1 MKKQMK
7 KDYKEYKLLS
17 KFRKLKFKNQELN
30 IIPHFL
36 MILLINNI
44 IKKFRNKKK
53 RQNKNWKG

>member
-7 KDYKEYKLLS
+7 KDYKEYKLLN

-53 RQNKNWKG
+53 RQNKNWKE

>member
-1 MKKQMK
+1 MKKQMN

-17 KFRKLKFKNQELN
+17 KFRKLRFKNQELN
-30 IIPHFL
+30 ITPHFL

-53 RQNKNWKG
+53 KPNKNWKG

>member
-53 RQNKNWKG
+53 RQNKNWKE